1 MPELGARERA
11 SLRKTAFAYIDSKGR
26 KRLPIHDEAH
36 VRNAMARFSQTR
48 FEDDAARERA
58 LRKILSAA
66 KKYGI
71 VPVGFFARQLR
82 DERRQGEAVARAGG
96 AGDGADL
103 PAGFVTFLLTDIEDS
118 TGLLDRLG
126 EAYAQLLGDVR
137 SIVRAAVRRA
147 DGREVD
153 ARADE
158 FFAVFERPPAA
169 LEAALEIHR
178 RLRDRAWPE
187 NVEVRVRIGI
197 HSGRPTLTESGY
209 VGLAVNTAARVC
221 SAGHGGQTLVS
232 AAAREAIDGAMPD
245 GTELRS
251 LGAYHLHGLRQA
263 QPLFEVIAPDLPT
276 GFPPPR
282 NAVPRRIEP
291 HVRQPHWRP
300 AG

>member
-48 FEDDAARERA
+48 FEGDAARERA
-58 LRKILSAA
+58 LRKILTAA

-82 DERRQGEAVARAGG
+82 DERRQAEAIARA
-96 AGDGADL
+96 DHDADL

-126 EAYAQLLGDVR
+126 EAYARLLSDVR
-137 SIVRAAVRRA
+137 SIMRAAVRRR

-178 RLRDRAWPE
+178 RLRDRRWPQR
-187 NVEVRVRIGI
+187 VEVRVRIGI
-197 HSGRPTLTESGY
+197 HSGRPTLSESGY

-221 SAGHGGQTLVS
+221 SVGHGGQTLVS
-232 AAAREAIDGAMPD
+232 AAAREAIDSAVPE
-245 GTELRS
+245 GTEFRS

-282 NAVPRRIEP
+282 NAVPRRAEP
-291 HVRQPHWRP
+291 TRTPHWRP